1 MGITELFAVLPYLK
15 TSAPVDIRGIRF
27 RSSRDLEGLPDIAR
41 EHLTN
46 LFSLFFLRVDHR
58 ISAMTYAHLDFSAG
72 AEGFN
77 DALVRLRQAH
87 AFIGYLYSAPQ
98 SGTERPVLDLEHS
111 SLYLFNV
118 TSVSNALLWPS
129 EGTVEVTGRP
139 PLSFEEQHGW
149 VEGYAGLRD
158 WRSHLW
164 VSKESLIFPPRP
176 NFSLNL
182 SQDLAQDFGA
192 LSRLKHYWA
201 LQDIIDGTGKDA
213 SPLEERLFTAIEW
226 HNRSYA
232 ADVAEEVELIY
243 LAIAFEC
250 LLNLDQGSGLSER
263 FKETVITLLGPVP
276 RLDSWLEQFYKA
288 RSGVVHEGHW
298 PHLKFFAV
306 EKDDRLGKIYK
317 GKESGVI
324 YRSLV
329 SYGRRVFRAC
339 LTAILSGAQLA
350 HQTQLSS
357 LFVHNQERLERMCSK
372 LDQTGTPPGE
382 RIRSVRRDVAAL
394 NNSWFEGEHLVR
406 GETVL
411 GVAKRLAKTYLE
423 TDPEIPEEALELLRD
438 ADKPQPGSTYDQFE
452 RYMDFHRLVRDWRG
466 NIPRSGLENSDD
478 PLDIILLFIGYMVTH
493 RIINRERKVEK

>member
-1 MGITELFAVLPYLK
+1 MSITELFAVLPYLK
-15 TSAPVDIRGIRF
+15 TSGPVDVRGIRF
-27 RSSRDLEGLPDIAR
+27 RGSKDLDGLPDR
-41 EHLTN
+41 TKEHLTS
-46 LFSLFFLRVDHR
+46 LFSLFFLRADHR
-58 ISAMTYAHLDFSAG
+58 ISEMVYARLDFTAG
-72 AEGFN
+72 AEGFD
-77 DALVRLRQAH
+77 DALTRLRQAH
-87 AFIGYLYSAPQ
+87 ALIGYLYSSPQ
-98 SGTERPVLDLEHS
+98 NVTGRAALDLEHS

-118 TSVSNALLWPS
+118 ASVSNTLLWPG
-129 EGTVEVTGRP
+129 EGVVEVTGRP

-164 VSKESLIFPPRP
+164 VSKDSRIFPPHP

-182 SQDLAQDFGA
+182 SQDLAHDFGS

-201 LQDIIDGTGKDA
+201 LQEIIEGTGGDA
-213 SPLEERLFTAIEW
+213 NPLEGRLFTAVEW

-232 ADVAEEVELIY
+232 GGVAEDLELIY

-250 LLNLDQGSGLSER
+250 LLNLDQGPGLSER
-263 FKETVITLLGPVP
+263 FKESVITLLGPVP

-288 RSGVVHEGHW
+288 RSGVVHDGHW

-317 GKESGVI
+317 GKESAVI
-324 YRSLV
+324 YRSLA

-357 LFVHNQERLERMCSK
+357 LFVHNQERLERMCAK
-372 LDQTGTPPGE
+372 LGQTGMSPGE
-382 RIRSVRRDVAAL
+382 RIRSVRGDVLHL

-406 GETVL
+406 GEAVL
-411 GVAKRLAKTYLE
+411 GVAKRLARAYLD
-423 TDPEIPEEALELLRD
+423 TVPTIPEEALELLRGAAKTAPD
-438 ADKPQPGSTYDQFE
+438 STYDQFE
-452 RYMDFHRLVRDWRG
+452 RYMDFHRLIRDWRG
-466 NIPRSGLENSDD
+466 NVPRAGLESSDD
-478 PLDIILLFIGYMVTH
+478 PLDIILSFIGYMVTH
-493 RIINRERKVEK
+493 RMINRERKVEK